1 MGCKPMTIDHQTKKE
16 NTPVFI
22 VSAPV
27 LIVAAVEAE
36 KEAVLRGLA
45 RAGAEDAA
53 VVIAAGAGPA
63 SAAAATAEALA
74 AGNYG
79 LVISAGIAGGFPQ
92 VAPIG
97 SLVLAD
103 AIIAADL
110 GAESPEGFLSIEE
123 LGFGSSSAPVDAK
136 WHARLLSALLET
148 RRQVRSAPVLT
159 VTTATGTT
167 ETAKRLLHRFPAAAA
182 EAMEGFGVALAA
194 QRRGTPALELRSIS
208 NAIGP
213 RDRGS
218 WRIGEALQALE
229 DAAAAIAP
237 AITAI
242 QN

>member
-1 MGCKPMTIDHQTKKE
+1 MTFVQQSGTE
-16 NTPVFI
+16 N
-22 VSAPV
+22 APV
-27 LIVAAVEAE
+27 LIVTAVEAE
-36 KEAVLRGLA
+36 QSAVLRGLA
-45 RAGAEDAA
+45 RAGAEEAA

-74 AGNYG
+74 VGYYE
-79 LVISAGIAGGFPQ
+79 LVISAGIAGGFSQ

-123 LGFGSSSAPVDAK
+123 LGFGSSSVPVHAE
-136 WHARLLSALLET
+136 WHARLLAALQET
-148 RRQVRSAPVLT
+148 KQVRSAPVLT
-159 VTTATGTT
+159 VTTATGTA
-167 ETAKRLLHRFPAAAA
+167 ETAERLLHRFPSAAA

-194 QRRGTPALELRSIS
+194 QRRDTAALELRAIS

-213 RDRGS
+213 RDRGA

-237 AITAI
+237 ALKAGQT
-242 QN
+242 